1 MSLASHRY
9 KISIKKSIVFLYTND
24 EHYKSENKKMIPFK
38 IASKLKISKYL
49 GANLTKEV

>member
-9 KISIKKSIVFLYTND
+9 KINIKKSIVFSYTND
-24 EHYKSENKKMIPFK
+24 EHYKSENKKMIPLK
-38 IASKLKISKYL
+38 IASKLIKYL